1 MSLKWSCEHVSQNRP
16 RSLAVGSS
24 HREMGLEAWLD
35 GVLRP
40 VMLVPGPVIDE
51 LLEAAVVS
59 EPPIKDDKL
68 PIAPEDFKFGVLSW
82 ESSSFFLSALR
93 LASSSCSF
101 TMAAAAISLEFFSS
115 SSFACFVLDERIG
128 ACIAGDPRN
137 CNLRIYAWQINIAI
151 SKSLTT

>member
-1 MSLKWSCEHVSQNRP
+1 
-16 RSLAVGSS
+16 
-24 HREMGLEAWLD
+24 MGLEAWLD

-40 VMLVPGPVIDE
+40 VMLLPGPVIDE

-93 LASSSCSF
+93 LASSCCSF
-101 TMAAAAISLEFFSS
+101 TMAAAAISLDFFSS

-137 CNLRIYAWQINIAI
+137 CNLRMYAWQINIAI